1 MNINKKRWLLLL
13 IIAVILVI
21 VTIVV
26 YAINRND
33 NKEVEEKNEETV
45 NVEKYTTELENGK
58 KLNTSEEFNTTK
70 KYRDLEISNMQYTE
84 QNDISVMLADV
95 TNTGNRIH
103 EPEIVKITI
112 YGDNNEVITE
122 IKPVIGT
129 IEPGETIKLNASI
142 LADVANAKDYTIEAI
157 E

>member
-1 MNINKKRWLLLL
+1 M
-13 IIAVILVI
+13 
-21 VTIVV
+21 V